1 MLKDI
6 KDHRKTTLQ
15 GEAETDPDQQLVV
28 AQTDS
33 KGSRQ
38 QEVVDFL
45 GMNKED
51 MINEFIIPNYPLK
64 RVLNQ
69 GSLDLFFPTLS
80 AFSKGIRATFGC
92 GETPTDISKLI
103 GEANLTAIEDR
114 IDELTTSDF
123 VSIFEYIMEGQDRV
137 LESIK
142 LAKAREEVRRL
153 LEETADKLCLS
164 PLELGS
170 LISKMDSKGIRPFEI
185 VEGSS
190 LLKYDY
196 EIGDF
201 WGYLKPLG
209 FLLDLR
215 SILQGLDLDW
225 TNVEIADFLQAF
237 GLQFDG
243 DSEACFYEA
252 WSAYEIDEINGD
264 GVDEEQRESLY
275 WLKEGRTFLLDGV
288 KKWSQDGV
296 LFEDNG
302 DSITSDNL
310 GGFYEIFAKQNV
322 VFNQ

>member
-1 MLKDI
+1 MIIDI
-6 KDHRKTTLQ
+6 KDHRLTTLQ
-15 GEAETDPDQQLVV
+15 GEAETDPN
-28 AQTDS
+28 
-33 KGSRQ
+33 
-38 QEVVDFL
+38 QEVVDFMGL
-45 GMNKED
+45 TKEA
-51 MINEFIIPNYPLK
+51 MINKFIIPNYPLK

-80 AFSKGIRATFGC
+80 AFYKGIRATFGC

-114 IDELTTSDF
+114 FVELTTTDF

-142 LAKAREEVRRL
+142 IAKARKEVRRL

-170 LISKMDSKGIRPFEI
+170 LISKIDSVGIFPNQM

-201 WGYLKPLG
+201 WGYLKPTG

-252 WSAYEIDEINGD
+252 WCAYEIDGING
-264 GVDEEQRESLY
+264 GWEVDEEQRESLY
-275 WLKEGRTFLLDGV
+275 WLKDSRGHLLDSV
-288 KKWSQDGV
+288 KKWNQDGV

-302 DSITSDNL
+302 DSITSDSL